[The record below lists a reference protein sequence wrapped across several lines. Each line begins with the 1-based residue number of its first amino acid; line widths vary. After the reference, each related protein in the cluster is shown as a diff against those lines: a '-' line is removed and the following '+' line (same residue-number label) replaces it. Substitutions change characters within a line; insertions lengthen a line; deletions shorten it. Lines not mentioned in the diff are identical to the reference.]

1 VISVTYALSAAMAAT
16 AVGCTPLGHEHVR
29 PLPQEADHP
38 GQRAAWF
45 PSVAA
50 TSVTS
55 QRYPGSADYWPEGRV
70 CKYCYLQARL
80 RTGACAGCGVLTSHH
95 QALAEEDPVLVPP
108 DRRLPG
114 RHRPQ
119 ARTLVTTC
127 TMEFNLV
134 SQAHLTSNRQPI

>member
-1 VISVTYALSAAMAAT
+1 MISVTYALSAAMAAT

-38 GQRAAWF
+38 GQGAAWF

-80 RTGACAGCGVLTSHH
+80 RTGCGVLTSHH
-95 QALAEEDPVLVPP
+95 QALAEEIRYWSHLIDGCLAATGL
-108 DRRLPG
+108 RLE
-114 RHRPQ
+114 
-119 ARTLVTTC
+119 LW
-127 TMEFNLV
+127 
-134 SQAHLTSNRQPI
+134 